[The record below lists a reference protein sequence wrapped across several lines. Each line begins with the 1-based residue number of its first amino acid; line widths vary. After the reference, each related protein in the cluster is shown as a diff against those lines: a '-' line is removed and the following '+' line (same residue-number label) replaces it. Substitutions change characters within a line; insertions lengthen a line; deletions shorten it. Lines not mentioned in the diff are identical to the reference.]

1 MQFKFWNHHKNYIK
15 SKWFWKKKNY
25 FVTWIITG
33 TLNASCRNLV
43 KRKGMRWPI
52 WRLPLLAPRL
62 LYPKPAMIYS
72 SFLPALQGAQSK
84 MAASEA
90 NSCIYVDDTPKQ
102 IKNKV
107 LFLRFVRSGM
117 IFWRLY
123 FAPLIIKFLQINKY
137 AFSGGRDTVE
147 EHRKF
152 GGNCE
157 VDISFQFLRYFM
169 EDDDKLENIR
179 KVSKFFSIVNK
190 NLPFKEIYAFIDKQN
205 EIM

>member
-1 MQFKFWNHHKNYIK
+1 M
-15 SKWFWKKKNY
+15 
-25 FVTWIITG
+25 
-33 TLNASCRNLV
+33 
-43 KRKGMRWPI
+43 
-52 WRLPLLAPRL
+52 
-62 LYPKPAMIYS
+62 
-72 SFLPALQGAQSK
+72 
-84 MAASEA
+84 
-90 NSCIYVDDTPKQ
+90 
-102 IKNKV
+102 
-107 LFLRFVRSGM
+107 
-117 IFWRLY
+117 
-123 FAPLIIKFLQINKY
+123 QINKY